1 MFIVSTN
8 IFFINNSLR
17 PNESTRPDHANLHFW
32 KSRFA
37 TMRARSDQQ
46 VDRGGL
52 FDIARHAFRRP
63 LRTDGGCTTSKK
75 GITMPTLER
84 MKDKHNDQ
92 VKQLAKVSAKR
103 DKLITSLV
111 RVEFQRVAL
120 IRAVARSSKRLDKA
134 RSVASLNAPLPSTES
149 LDLGSLTPQQ
159 ADKVIAS
166 APLPTYDFDKAVTL
180 AELSATDAGKAN
192 AKSWDAIPAV
202 RKAKAKA
209 KPTPHPLDIPADL
222 RRKQPAPKPIPPD
235 QAREVSALNRQLND
249 TFFGKPVRAIPHSE
263 AHPHSKKGPIR
274 KRRTP
279 DDFKADMD
287 SRK

>member
-1 MFIVSTN
+1 
-8 IFFINNSLR
+8 
-17 PNESTRPDHANLHFW
+17 
-32 KSRFA
+32 
-37 TMRARSDQQ
+37 MRARSDQQ

-52 FDIARHAFRRP
+52 FDIARQTHSAAR
-63 LRTDGGCTTSKK
+63 LGRTADAQHQKDVST
-75 GITMPTLER
+75 TMPTLER
-84 MKDKHNDQ
+84 MKDKHNDY
-92 VKQLAKVSAKR
+92 VKQLGKVSAKR

-120 IRAVARSSKRLDKA
+120 IRAVSRSSKRIDKA

-149 LDLGSLTPQQ
+149 LDLGSLTPKQES
-159 ADKVIAS
+159 VS
-166 APLPTYDFDKAVTL
+166 L
-180 AELSATDAGKAN
+180 AELPATDAGKAN

-202 RKAKAKA
+202 RKAKAKR
-209 KPTPHPLDIPADL
+209 PRGHADL
-222 RRKQPAPKPIPPD
+222 TDFANTFPKAVRESLEDSRKADAAKAPKPIPPD
-235 QAREVSALNRQLND
+235 QAREVSALNRQLGD
-249 TFFGKPVRAIPHSE
+249 ALFGKPVRAIPHSE